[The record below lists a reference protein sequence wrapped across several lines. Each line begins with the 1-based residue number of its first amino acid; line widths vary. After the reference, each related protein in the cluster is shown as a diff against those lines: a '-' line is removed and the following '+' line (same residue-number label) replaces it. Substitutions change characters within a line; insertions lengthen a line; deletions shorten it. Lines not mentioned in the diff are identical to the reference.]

1 MNTSYK
7 ELIKY
12 RLEKADRTL
21 KAAVSLYKD
30 GYLESAVNRIY
41 YAMFYSVL
49 ALVQTK
55 GFSSSKHSGIKAFF
69 NREFVKTGIVDKEM
83 GRLYSDLFKKR
94 QRGDYEDFVTFEK
107 EAVAEMLQKAEEF
120 ISEIKR
126 IMYRLHLEQKLES
139 AEEDVRKDQLLS
151 HEEVVKETGKWFEQS
166 GGV

>member
-1 MNTSYK
+1 MNNQYD
-7 ELIKY
+7 EALIRY

-21 KAAVSLYKD
+21 AVARVIYKED
-30 GYLESAVNRIY
+30 YLESAVNRIY

-69 NREFVKTGIVDKEM
+69 NREFVKTGVVDKEL
-83 GRLYSDLFKKR
+83 GRFYSELFKNR
-94 QRGDYEDFVTFEK
+94 QKGDYQDFVTFEK

-126 IMYRLHLEQKLES
+126 IMYRLYLKQKLES

-151 HEEVVKETGKWFEQS
+151 HEEVVKETGKWFE
-166 GGV
+166 